1 MQFTTHTNENKN
13 IDFDFIGLEKFIKEK
28 QNIINVYSI
37 NETIATAIIDWEFY
51 FETRSWGVK
60 DIGAYVSQI
69 KNFEIDLEYYEN
81 ESNEFEGIE
90 NELFMDITELIKDF
104 EILSEHVNDKLFCIT
119 NIEVDFDTKQ
129 ITINF

>member
-1 MQFTTHTNENKN
+1 MKFTTHTNENKN

-90 NELFMDITELIKDF
+90 KELFLDITELIKDF
-104 EILSEHVNDKLFCIT
+104 EILSEHVNDKLFSVKEYAYC
-119 NIEVDFDTKQ
+119 ED
-129 ITINF
+129 

>member
-1 MQFTTHTNENKN
+1 MNFTTHTNENKN
-13 IDFDFIGLEKFIKEK
+13 IDFDFIGLEKLIKEK

-104 EILSEHVNDKLFCIT
+104 EILSEHVNDKLYCIT
-119 NIEVDFDTKQ
+119 NVQVDFDTKQ

>member
-1 MQFTTHTNENKN
+1 MNFTTHTNENKN
-13 IDFDFIGLEKFIKEK
+13 IDFDFIGLEKFIKVNK
-28 QNIINVYSI
+28 KVNVYSI
-37 NETIATAIIDWEFY
+37 DETIATAIIDWEFY

-60 DIGAYVSQI
+60 DIGAYATQI
-69 KNFEIDLEYYEN
+69 KNFEIEIEYYEN

-90 NELFMDITELIKDF
+90 NELFLDITELIKDF

>member
-1 MQFTTHTNENKN
+1 MNFTTHTNENKN
-13 IDFDFIGLEKFIKEK
+13 IDFDFIGLEKLIKEK

>member
-1 MQFTTHTNENKN
+1 MNFTTHTNENKN
-13 IDFDFIGLEKFIKEK
+13 IDFDFIGLEKLIKEK

-90 NELFMDITELIKDF
+90 NELFLDITELIKDF
-104 EILSEHVNDKLFCIT
+104 EILSEHVNDKLYCIT
-119 NIEVDFDTKQ
+119 NVQVDFDTKQ

>member
-1 MQFTTHTNENKN
+1 MNFTTHTNENKN
-13 IDFDFIGLEKFIKEK
+13 IDFDFIGLEKLIKEK

-90 NELFMDITELIKDF
+90 NELFMDIT
-104 EILSEHVNDKLFCIT
+104 
-119 NIEVDFDTKQ
+119 
-129 ITINF
+129 